1 MRVSQ
6 GKDTPMMH
14 GMMWGWGVWMVLWGL
29 VGLTVLVAGVLAIV
43 WLIRNLTSQGRRE
56 GDPAEQ
62 ELRRRY
68 AAGEIARDQYL
79 EMSSDLRAR

>member
-1 MRVSQ
+1 
-6 GKDTPMMH
+6 
-14 GMMWGWGVWMVLWGL
+14 MVQWEL
-29 VGLTVLVAGVLAIV
+29 VGLTVFVAGVLAIV
-43 WLIRNLTSQGRRE
+43 WLVRYLISQGRRE

-79 EMSSDLRAR
+79 EMSSDLRSPWKRRRGR